1 VPTIL
6 ITGAGSGMG
15 RELAHRAASRGDR
28 VIAALLPGERCG
40 LEGNPAVSIIT
51 MDVGDDASVE
61 AGFANAQLSESGLD
75 CVVHCAGI
83 SPSGAVEVEPL
94 DTLRHALNVNTVGSA
109 RVLRQAL
116 PLIRPT
122 HGRIILF
129 ASLWGRVGGPMLSAY
144 CASKHAIEAIV
155 DSARRE
161 TRGQGIDII
170 LIEPG
175 VVRTNM
181 VEQTVTGSRSGANSL
196 PERYRALYGD
206 LYQKFARMID
216 RESTGG
222 VSVEEAAD
230 VIEQAMFA
238 ARPRT
243 RYRVGKD
250 AKAVIALASLLPD
263 RALDGVF
270 RKMLDRQ

>member
-1 VPTIL
+1 
-6 ITGAGSGMG
+6 
-15 RELAHRAASRGDR
+15 
-28 VIAALLPGERCG
+28 
-40 LEGNPAVSIIT
+40 
-51 MDVGDDASVE
+51 
-61 AGFANAQLSESGLD
+61 
-75 CVVHCAGI
+75 
-83 SPSGAVEVEPL
+83 
-94 DTLRHALNVNTVGSA
+94 
-109 RVLRQAL
+109 
-116 PLIRPT
+116 
-122 HGRIILF
+122 
-129 ASLWGRVGGPMLSAY
+129 
-144 CASKHAIEAIV
+144 
-155 DSARRE
+155 
-161 TRGQGIDII
+161 
-170 LIEPG
+170 
-175 VVRTNM
+175 M